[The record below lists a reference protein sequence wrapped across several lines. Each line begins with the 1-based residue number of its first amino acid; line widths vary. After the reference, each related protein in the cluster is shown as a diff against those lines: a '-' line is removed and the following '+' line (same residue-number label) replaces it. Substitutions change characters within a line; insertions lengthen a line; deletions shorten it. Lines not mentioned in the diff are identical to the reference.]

1 MDANPDHAPAPLPD
15 RNASDG
21 THAAAYGGLSPDDLS
36 QTIIAYDAGY
46 PNPDGWPLGYA
57 MWASA
62 KRRIQ
67 WVREA
72 FGGTRDA
79 SVLAR
84 GRRRFL
90 KHFETVMPID
100 WHLPEAAFSRF
111 VHAGIDQHFPDLS
124 NDAREVLL
132 TRLNHLR
139 CEPTAVA
146 IGRAISARLARRI
159 QLRPP
164 WRRAP

>member
-15 RNASDG
+15 RDTPDG

-62 KRRIQ
+62 KRRIE

-72 FGGTRDA
+72 FGDTRDA
-79 SVLAR
+79 SALTRA
-84 GRRRFL
+84 RRRFL
-90 KHFETVMPID
+90 KHFETVVPID
-100 WHLPEAAFSRF
+100 WHLSEAAFTRSI
-111 VHAGIDQHFPDLS
+111 HAGIAQHFPDLS
-124 NDAREVLL
+124 NDARQVLL

-139 CEPTAVA
+139 CEPTALA

-159 QLRPP
+159 QLRTP

>member
-1 MDANPDHAPAPLPD
+1 MDANQDHAPALLPD
-15 RNASDG
+15 RDAPDG

-62 KRRIQ
+62 KRRIE

-72 FGGTRDA
+72 FGDARDA
-79 SVLAR
+79 SALAR
-84 GRRRFL
+84 ARRRFL
-90 KHFETVMPID
+90 KHFETVVPID
-100 WHLPEAAFSRF
+100 WHLSEAAFTRSI
-111 VHAGIDQHFPDLS
+111 HAGIDQHFPDLS
-124 NDAREVLL
+124 NDARQVLL

-139 CEPTAVA
+139 CEPTAASA
-146 IGRAISARLARRI
+146 ITLPTTR
-159 QLRPP
+159 
-164 WRRAP
+164 